1 MLTFFILSASFY
13 FLSVQSGVLYFNY
26 PLIYPITVV
35 LIVLIPSFLI
45 EGLRRN
51 SKFIMFGLYFEKHC
65 LRNLTKIIVISLSSF
80 LFLITFLLIL
90 GAKVSFLRYFEMTSI
105 LLITAQ
111 LFLLAFHE
119 EILFRGIIFQ
129 SLIERF
135 GEVTSTITL
144 SIVFTFVHAFNPEVT
159 VLGLVNIFIMSIA
172 LSVIYLKTLSIIH
185 ITLFHFFWNVFQAL
199 ILGWNVSG
207 YPFYYSI
214 TFFDASN
221 VNTLF
226 SGGKFGIEDSLLVL
240 IVMLPSIWFFQK
252 YLKQTPFLSSLLYK
266 RDYVQAINSRKSLR

>member
-1 MLTFFILSASFY
+1 MLTFFILSASLY
-13 FLSVQSGVLYFNY
+13 ILAVHSGILYLSY

-35 LIVLIPSFLI
+35 LIVLIPSLLI
-45 EGLRRN
+45 EGFRRN
-51 SKFIMFGLYFEKHC
+51 SKSILFGLYFDKHC
-65 LRNLTKIIVISLSSF
+65 LRNLTKIIVISVSTF
-80 LFLITFLLIL
+80 LFLIIFLMIF
-90 GAKVSFLRYFEMTSI
+90 GAEVSFFRYFEMTSL

-119 EILFRGIIFQ
+119 EIFFRGIIFQ

-135 GEVTSTITL
+135 GEVASTVTL
-144 SIVFTFVHAFNPEVT
+144 SIVFTFVHAFNPDVT
-159 VLGLVNIFIMSIA
+159 VLGLINIFIMSIA
-172 LSVIYLKTLSIIH
+172 LSVIYLKTLSIIQ

-214 TFFDASN
+214 TYFDTSN

-226 SGGKFGIEDSLLVL
+226 SGGKFGIEDSILVV
-240 IVMLPSIWFFQK
+240 IVMLPSLWFFQK
-252 YLKQTPFLSSLLYK
+252 NLKQSPFLSSLLYK
-266 RDYVQAINSRKSLR
+266 RDYVQAIYSRKSLR